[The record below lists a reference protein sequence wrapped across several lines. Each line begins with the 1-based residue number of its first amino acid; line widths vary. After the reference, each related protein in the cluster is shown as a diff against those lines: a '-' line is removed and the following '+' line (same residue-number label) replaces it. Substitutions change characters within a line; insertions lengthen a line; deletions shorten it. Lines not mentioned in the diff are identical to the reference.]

1 MTEEA
6 DDKPASSSGSVEEL
20 QDRIQRLKG
29 DEPKAEAPIA
39 SIHLAFSLGATVI
52 GALLMGD
59 FFGRKLAEYAGN
71 PQYRLVGWA
80 LGLGLA
86 GLAGYKLLKPYI
98 V

>member
-1 MTEEA
+1 MTEENENTSPKS
-6 DDKPASSSGSVEEL
+6 DSVEEL
-20 QDRIQRLKG
+20 QGRIQRLK
-29 DEPKAEAPIA
+29 DEEPKAQAPIA

-52 GALLMGD
+52 GSLLMGD